1 VKTDESRKFSGKDAD
16 VGALMFLRS
25 PISGGIIP
33 ILFINPPQHETSCCA
48 ELNWRYAGL
57 VISDG
62 IPMVG
67 KFWVNTCNDRII

>member
-48 ELNWRYAGL
+48 ELN
-57 VISDG
+57 
-62 IPMVG
+62 
-67 KFWVNTCNDRII
+67 